1 MANRVKGIT
10 IEIDGNVTGL
20 DKALKG
26 VNSNIRSTSQ
36 ALKDVERLLKIDPKN
51 TELLAQKQKLL
62 SEAVG
67 QTKDKLT
74 QLQAAEKKAK
84 EALENGDLGQDKY
97 DALQREIIET
107 ENELKKLEDQQ
118 KSTETAING
127 STQTMSDKMKAAG
140 GAFQDAGTKLN
151 DISGKMKDAGKTM
164 TTHVTAPIAAGAA
177 GAVAAFK
184 EIDNASDIL
193 IQKTGAQ
200 GKAFEDMKAIMED
213 IATTIPVDFETAA
226 NAVGEVNTRFGVTGD
241 QLQDLSTRFVEFS
254 ELNNTDVPTS
264 IDNTQKALSA
274 FGLGAESAGMLLDVL
289 NRTGQNTGVSM
300 DALTAGLIQ
309 NGAAFQEMGLSIDQA
324 TVFMGQ
330 METSGANSETVMQG
344 LRKALKNAAE
354 DGVPLN
360 QALQDLQNTIQNGKG
375 GVDGL
380 TAAYELFGKSG
391 DQIYAAV
398 KNGTLDFTQLASSQ
412 SILKDSTDSVSKA
425 YKDTVDPMEQAKMAM
440 NDAKV
445 VGADL
450 VTTAMPMIKD
460 ALEGLREILKDLKNW
475 WDGMSEGEQQNIL
488 KFVAIAAVVG
498 PVLSVLGSL
507 IGIIGGISTAL
518 GFLTTTTITFEGVA
532 FPIIAIIAAI
542 IAAVTAVI
550 LVIQNWGKIT
560 DWLSGIWEGFKEGVS
575 KIWNGIASVVGGVV
589 DGIKNTVGKAWEGI
603 KSVTGTVFGAV
614 KDFIG
619 GAFNK
624 AKDFVGG
631 AVSNIKDGVSGAW
644 DKVKSKT
651 SEVFGNVKNFIV
663 DNFTKSKEA
672 QEKVVSKIKDGVVGA
687 WNTIKSKTSEVFG
700 SVKNAIVDNF
710 NKSKQAQE
718 NILGKMKDGI
728 GNAWNTIKS
737 KTSSA
742 FGSIKEAITNHMS
755 NAAKNNAKFGNA
767 ISNKL
772 SGAWDAIKSKTG
784 STFSSIKDTM
794 GDLMGGARDKVK
806 GAIDKIRGFFN
817 FKWSLPKIKLPH
829 FKKHGKFSLN
839 PPQVP
844 SFSVDWYDKAMKTGR
859 ILKGATIFGMM
870 NGKLLGG
877 GESGSETVVG
887 TKSLMG
893 MIHDAV
899 TSAMNAIRSMSGNSS
914 YATALQPAG
923 VKVSYGDINMTIHG
937 APGQDVKE
945 LADIVSDR
953 IRTAYDREAKTWA

>member
-140 GAFQDAGTKLN
+140 GAFKDAGTKLN
-151 DISGKMKDAGKTM
+151 DVSDKMKDAGKTM

-360 QALQDLQNTIQNGKG
+360 QALQDLQGTIENGKG

-440 NDAKV
+440 NDAKLI
-445 VGADL
+445 GADIA
-450 VTTAMPMIKD
+450 TTAMPMIKD
-460 ALEGLREILKDLKNW
+460 ALEGLRDLLKDLKNW
-475 WDGMSEGEQQNIL
+475 WDGLSQGQQESIL
-488 KFVAIAAVVG
+488 KFTMIAAVVG
-498 PVLSVLGSL
+498 PILGILGSL
-507 IGIIGGISTAL
+507 IGIISGVSTVIGVLTTAIGALEATAL
-518 GFLTTTTITFEGVA
+518 
-532 FPIIAIIAAI
+532 PIIAIIAAI
-542 IAAVTAVI
+542 IAAIAAIV
-550 LVIQNWGKIT
+550 LVIKNWGKIT
-560 DWLSGIWEGFKEGVS
+560 EWLGGLWEGFKDTVG
-575 KIWNGIASVVGGVV
+575 KIWNGIASVVGGIV

-631 AVSNIKDGVSGAW
+631 AVSKIKDGVSGAW

-663 DNFTKSKEA
+663 DNFNKSKEA
-672 QEKVVSKIKDGVVGA
+672 QEKAVSKIKDGVVSA
-687 WNTIKSKTSEVFG
+687 WNSIKSKTSEVFG

-728 GNAWNTIKS
+728 GSAWNTIKS

-784 STFSSIKDTM
+784 STFSNIKDTM

-923 VKVSYGDINMTIHG
+923 VTVSYGDINMTIHG

>member
-1 MANRVKGIT
+1 MADDLKRVGIKLT
-10 IEIDGNVTGL
+10 AEGARDF
-20 DKALKG
+20 KSELKECTAATKE
-26 VNSNIRSTSQ
+26 NYSELKLAQSQ
-36 ALKDVERLLKIDPKN
+36 YDKN
-51 TELLAQKQKLL
+51 TTATKKLQDRQKYLASQ
-62 SEAVG
+62 SDVY
-67 QTKDKLT
+67 KDKVKILNA
-74 QLQAAEKKAK
+74 QLEEMEKAENRDEVAISKKRAELNQAQAKLNEYEKS
-84 EALENGDLGQDKY
+84 
-97 DALQREIIET
+97 
-107 ENELKKLEDQQ
+107 LEDVNKQLEGHSAKLKEWGGKLQ
-118 KSTETAING
+118 DAGGKLKTV
-127 STQTMSDKMKAAG
+127 SDKMK
-140 GAFQDAGTKLN
+140 
-151 DISGKMKDAGKTM
+151 SAGKTM

-354 DGVPLN
+354 DGIPLN
-360 QALQDLQNTIQNGKG
+360 QALQDLQGTIENGKG

-507 IGIIGGISTAL
+507 IGIISGVSTVIGVLTTAIGALEATAL
-518 GFLTTTTITFEGVA
+518 
-532 FPIIAIIAAI
+532 PIIAIILAI

-631 AVSNIKDGVSGAW
+631 AVGKIKDGVSGAW

-663 DNFTKSKEA
+663 DNFNKSKEA
-672 QEKVVSKIKDGVVGA
+672 QEKAVSKIKDGVVSA
-687 WNTIKSKTSEVFG
+687 WNSIKSKTSEVFG
-700 SVKNAIVDNF
+700 SVKNFIVDNF

-742 FGSIKEAITNHMS
+742 FSNIKDAITNHMS

-784 STFSSIKDTM
+784 STFSNIKDTV

-806 GAIDKIRGFFN
+806 GAIDKIKGFFN

-829 FKKHGKFSLN
+829 FKKSGKFSLN

-844 SFSVDWYDKAMKTGR
+844 SFSVDWYAKAYDRAAYYTNPTVREDGR
-859 ILKGATIFGMM
+859 GFGDRQ
-870 NGKLLGG
+870 G
-877 GESGSETVVG
+877 GEFAVGERHLQQAVRNGVAAASRNVSNNKNVTFNITV
-887 TKSLMG
+887 
-893 MIHDAV
+893 
-899 TSAMNAIRSMSGNSS
+899 N
-914 YATALQPAG
+914 
-923 VKVSYGDINMTIHG
+923 G
-937 APGQDVKE
+937 APGQDVME
-945 LADIVSDR
+945 LAQIVTDI
-953 IRTAYDREAKTWA
+953 IKNAYEREDAVWA